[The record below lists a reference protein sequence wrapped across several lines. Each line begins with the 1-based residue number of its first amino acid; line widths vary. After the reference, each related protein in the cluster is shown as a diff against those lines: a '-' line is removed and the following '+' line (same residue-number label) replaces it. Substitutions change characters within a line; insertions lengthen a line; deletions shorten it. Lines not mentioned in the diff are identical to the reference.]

1 MAIEDNHGF
10 RIPHQRNVNLGIWI
24 PWAESQIPK
33 RRIWDSA
40 NKNFRDSATQF
51 ILNGAREKGRK
62 RENLRIISQ
71 LTITVTMQRNKAQHC
86 TCR

>member
-40 NKNFRDSATQF
+40 TQF

-71 LTITVTMQRNKAQHC
+71 LTITGDYAEQ
-86 TCR
+86 

>member
-10 RIPHQRNVNLGIWI
+10 RIPQQRNVNSGIGI
-24 PWAESQIPK
+24 TWAEPEIPK

-40 NKNFRDSATQF
+40 NKSFSYSATQF
-51 ILNGAREKGRK
+51 ILNGAKEKGRK

-71 LTITVTMQRNKAQHC
+71 LTITVTMQSNKA
-86 TCR
+86 

>member
-10 RIPHQRNVNLGIWI
+10 RIPQQRNVNSGIGI
-24 PWAESQIPK
+24 TWAESEIPK

-40 NKNFRDSATQF
+40 NKSFRDSATQF
-51 ILNGAREKGRK
+51 ILNGAKGKGRK

-71 LTITVTMQRNKAQHC
+71 LTITVTMQSNKA
-86 TCR
+86 